1 MSPIKLTDRQMD
13 ELRQAAETIPWD
25 LRANFLERVA
35 ARLHGQD
42 LGDGLVHRVA
52 FEVARL
58 MIWETGRRAIC

>member
-52 FEVARL
+52 REIARS
-58 MIWETGRRAIC
+58 IRWNARRTG